1 MHVYNLSGGDLVYKQ
16 AYGRMF
22 ALEGFERN
30 TEPLNT

>member
-22 ALEGFERN
+22 ALEEFERN
-30 TEPLNT
+30 IELLNT